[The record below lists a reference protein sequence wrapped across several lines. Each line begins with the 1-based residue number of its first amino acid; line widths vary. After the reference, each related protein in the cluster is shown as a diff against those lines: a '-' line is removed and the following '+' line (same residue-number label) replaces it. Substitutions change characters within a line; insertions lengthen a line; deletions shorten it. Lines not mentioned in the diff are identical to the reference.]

1 MSNLS
6 RISQLTG
13 AKFEPFYLCSSTRF
27 ISLTTGFSDPI
38 YAEAYVKM
46 HGFDI
51 LLGLSIFFSLPSDPD
66 TLSIHRLFFQLPVAY
81 LLPRFVWFWIR

>member
-1 MSNLS
+1 MLELEPSDIYRPLTVIQYDQDLTRATGALEVHEDFMSNLS

-13 AKFEPFYLCSSTRF
+13 PFLLLHLKKRVLSTN
-27 ISLTTGFSDPI
+27 LGFSDPI

-51 LLGLSIFFSLPSDPD
+51 LLGE
-66 TLSIHRLFFQLPVAY
+66 
-81 LLPRFVWFWIR
+81 PR

>member
-1 MSNLS
+1 MFFILKSRQYADDLGKATGTAEVHEDFISNLS

-13 AKFEPFYLCSSTRF
+13 EHARWNYAVWCLCFRF
-27 ISLTTGFSDPI
+27 LGFSDPI

-51 LLGLSIFFSLPSDPD
+51 LLGGSRSL
-66 TLSIHRLFFQLPVAY
+66 LV
-81 LLPRFVWFWIR
+81 

>member
-13 AKFEPFYLCSSTRF
+13 ELLLHVANIDNIQPRS
-27 ISLTTGFSDPI
+27 GFSDPI

-51 LLGLSIFFSLPSDPD
+51 LLGLQP
-66 TLSIHRLFFQLPVAY
+66 
-81 LLPRFVWFWIR
+81 

>member
-13 AKFEPFYLCSSTRF
+13 
-27 ISLTTGFSDPI
+27 FSDPI
-38 YAEAYVKM
+38 YAEAFVKM

-51 LLGLSIFFSLPSDPD
+51 MLGTYVIYLKALFS
-66 TLSIHRLFFQLPVAY
+66 HRF
-81 LLPRFVWFWIR
+81 